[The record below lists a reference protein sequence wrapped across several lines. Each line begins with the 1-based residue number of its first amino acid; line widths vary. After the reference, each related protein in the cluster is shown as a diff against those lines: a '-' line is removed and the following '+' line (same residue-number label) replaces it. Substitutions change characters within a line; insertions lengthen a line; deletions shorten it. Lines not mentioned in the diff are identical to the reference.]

1 MFRVSIGRCILYNPD
16 NYLAQVKC
24 GDLFSLLAA
33 NYFLFFCSDLAL
45 FIFPTLL
52 DDIKR
57 PNWKSAQGHYPVE
70 KLLIARALYSLIWW
84 KNFKNISKCN
94 IGCIVWRLGRWWIIT
109 SSSTSQ
115 FQDRPRT
122 PVGPCDDI

>member
-57 PNWKSAQGHYPVE
+57 PNLKVTN
-70 KLLIARALYSLIWW
+70 SLCPL
-84 KNFKNISKCN
+84 FFDLMENIFKCN
-94 IGCIVWRLGRWWIIT
+94 IGCIVSRLGRWWIIT

-122 PVGPCDDI
+122 PVGPGDDI